1 MKKLLSL
8 TLALMLLA
16 TCVTGCGKK
25 EDPALADTAN
35 QDAAASESP
44 AV

>member
-16 TCVTGCGKK
+16 TCVTGCG
-25 EDPALADTAN
+25 LAQKGYPCPGRFQSRRN
-35 QDAAASESP
+35 I
-44 AV
+44 